1 LSDEK
6 RDFKAISTA
15 MARKKIL
22 FVCLGNIC
30 RSPLA
35 EAVFK
40 HKVKAR
46 GLDHLFEIDSCGT
59 GNYHIGDPPDPR
71 TIANAKKN
79 GVVIEHLGRQL
90 CDDDLAYFD
99 VILAMDNKNLRS
111 ILSLRSAEE
120 YLHKVKLM
128 REFDP
133 SEKGGEVPDP
143 YYGGEKNFQDVF
155 EMLDRTADAL
165 LDELMAEEK

>member
-1 LSDEK
+1 MIRVK
-6 RDFKAISTA
+6 V
-15 MARKKIL
+15 L

-40 HKVKAR
+40 HKVRKKGAE
-46 GLDHLFEIDSCGT
+46 HLFEIDSCGT

-71 TIANAKKN
+71 TIANAHKN
-79 GVVIEHLGRQL
+79 GVAIDHLGRQL

-99 VILAMDNKNLRS
+99 LILAMDNSNLKNIRALRTAHS
-111 ILSLRSAEE
+111 
-120 YLHKVKLM
+120 YGHKIKLI

-133 SEKGGEVPDP
+133 LDKGGEVPDP
-143 YYGGEKNFQDVF
+143 YYGGETNFQEVF
-155 EMLDRTADAL
+155 EILNRSSAELLAHLTDAK
-165 LDELMAEEK
+165 E

>member
-1 LSDEK
+1 LSLEK
-6 RDFKAISTA
+6 GDLKSISSA

-40 HKVKAR
+40 HKVKAK

-120 YLHKVKLM
+120 YMHKVKLM

-143 YYGGEKNFQDVF
+143 YYGGEKNFQEVF

-165 LDELMAEEK
+165 LNELMVEK